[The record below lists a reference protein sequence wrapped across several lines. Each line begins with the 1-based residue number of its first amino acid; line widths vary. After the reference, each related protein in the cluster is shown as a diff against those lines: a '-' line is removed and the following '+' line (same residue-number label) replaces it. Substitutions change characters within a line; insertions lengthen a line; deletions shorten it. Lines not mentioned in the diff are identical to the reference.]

1 MSKRK
6 KKNIRGKIE
15 PHLVMNDL
23 VYIDYYTRLKE
34 YAINTFQWV
43 NLPNTV
49 DARYMELML
58 CERGKV
64 CFFQDELVGFMAL
77 PVNEYGNLNVY
88 NYPTEHQIYAV
99 NGYNKNRNIE
109 NSVVI
114 YNNYLRLPT
123 VLTLSLYA
131 ERLSKIQRTIDVNI
145 GACKTPYIIVAT
157 ENQRL
162 ALENAFNQIDEN
174 KPALFFTNEMNL
186 DNIKALDLKTPYVS
200 DKLTLL
206 KHDVWNEAMTFLG
219 IENSNTDKK
228 ERMITDEVNSN
239 DGQIEASRFNMLD
252 ARLEACEKINKMF
265 GLNISCKFRN
275 DNVQKAYEKARIL
288 EAFPVLD
295 EEDVTNID
303 SEVGEDE

>member
-6 KKNIRGKIE
+6 RKNIRAKIE

-43 NLPNTV
+43 NLPDTV
-49 DARYMELML
+49 DARYMELIL

-64 CFFQDELVGFMAL
+64 CFFQDELVGFMVL

-174 KPALFFTNEMNL
+174 KPALFFTTEMNL

-239 DGQIEASRFNMLD
+239 DGQIESSRFNMLD

-303 SEVGEDE
+303 SEVATDE

>member
-6 KKNIRGKIE
+6 KKNIRAKVE

-34 YAINTFQWV
+34 YAINTFEWV
-43 NLPNTV
+43 NLPDTV
-49 DARYMELML
+49 DARYMELIL

-99 NGYNKNRNIE
+99 NGYNKNRTIE
-109 NSVVI
+109 DSVVI

-295 EEDVTNID
+295 EDDVNNID
-303 SEVGEDE
+303 SEVVHDE

>member
-6 KKNIRGKIE
+6 KKNIRAKVE

-43 NLPNTV
+43 NLPDTV
-49 DARYMELML
+49 DARYMELIL

-109 NSVVI
+109 DSVVI

-162 ALENAFNQIDEN
+162 ALENAFKQIDEN
-174 KPALFFTNEMNL
+174 RPAIYFTNEINL

-252 ARLEACEKINKMF
+252 ARLEACDKINKMF

-295 EEDVTNID
+295 EEDVKNID
-303 SEVGEDE
+303 SEVESNE

>member
-34 YAINTFQWV
+34 YAINTFQWI
-43 NLPNTV
+43 NLPDTV
-49 DARYMELML
+49 DARYMELIL

-77 PVNEYGNLNVY
+77 SVNEYGNLNVY
-88 NYPTEHQIYAV
+88 NYPTEHGIYAV
-99 NGYNKNRNIE
+99 NGYNKNRTIE
-109 NSVVI
+109 DSVVI

-288 EAFPVLD
+288 KAFPVLD
-295 EEDVTNID
+295 EEDVNNID
-303 SEVGEDE
+303 SEVASDE

>member
-6 KKNIRGKIE
+6 KKNIRAKVE

-34 YAINTFQWV
+34 YAINTFEWV
-43 NLPNTV
+43 NLPDTV
-49 DARYMELML
+49 DARYMELIL

-64 CFFQDELVGFMAL
+64 CFFEDELVGFMAL

-145 GACKTPYIIVAT
+145 AACKTPYIIVAT
-157 ENQRL
+157 ENQSL
-162 ALENAFNQIDEN
+162 ALENALKQIDEN
-174 KPALFFTNEMNL
+174 RPAIFFTNEMNL

-252 ARLEACEKINKMF
+252 ARLEACDKINKMF
-265 GLNISCKFRN
+265 NLNISCKFRN

-295 EEDVTNID
+295 EEDVDNID
-303 SEVGEDE
+303 SEVVENE

>member
-6 KKNIRGKIE
+6 KKNLRAKIE

-34 YAINTFQWV
+34 YAINTFEWV
-43 NLPNTV
+43 NLPDTV
-49 DARYMELML
+49 DARYMELIL

-64 CFFQDELVGFMAL
+64 CFFEDELVGFMAL

-99 NGYNKNRNIE
+99 NGYTKNRNLE
-109 NSVVI
+109 DSVVI

-145 GACKTPYIIVAT
+145 GACKTPYIIAAT

-162 ALENAFNQIDEN
+162 SLENAFNQIDEN
-174 KPALFFTNEMNL
+174 KPAIFFTNEMNL
-186 DNIKALDLKTPYVS
+186 DNIKVLDLKTPYVS

-252 ARLEACEKINKMF
+252 ARLLACEKINKMF
-265 GLNISCKFRN
+265 GLDISCKFRN

-295 EEDVTNID
+295 EEDVDNID
-303 SEVGEDE
+303 SEVGENE

>member
-6 KKNIRGKIE
+6 KKNMRAKVE
-15 PHLVMNDL
+15 PYLVMNDL

-43 NLPNTV
+43 NLPDTV
-49 DARYMELML
+49 DARYMELIL

-88 NYPTEHQIYAV
+88 NYPTERLIYAV
-99 NGYNKNRNIE
+99 NGYNKNRTIE
-109 NSVVI
+109 DSVVI

-145 GACKTPYIIVAT
+145 GGCKTPYIIIAT

-162 ALENAFNQIDEN
+162 TLENAFNQIDEN

-186 DNIKALDLKTPYVS
+186 DNIKSLDLKTPYVS
-200 DKLTLL
+200 DDLTLL

-252 ARLEACEKINKMF
+252 ARLEACDKINKMF

-295 EEDVTNID
+295 EEDVTDID
-303 SEVGEDE
+303 SEVASDE

>member
-6 KKNIRGKIE
+6 KKNIRAKVE

-34 YAINTFQWV
+34 YAINTFEWV
-43 NLPNTV
+43 NLPDTV
-49 DARYMELML
+49 DARYMELIL

-64 CFFQDELVGFMAL
+64 CFFEDEVVGFMAL

-109 NSVVI
+109 DSVVI

-145 GACKTPYIIVAT
+145 SACKTPYIIVAT

-162 ALENAFNQIDEN
+162 ALENVFKQIDEN
-174 KPALFFTNEMNL
+174 RPAIFFTNEMNL

-252 ARLEACEKINKMF
+252 ARLEACDKINKMF
-265 GLNISCKFRN
+265 GLNIGCKFRN

-295 EEDVTNID
+295 EEDVDNLD
-303 SEVGEDE
+303 SEVASDE

>member
-6 KKNIRGKIE
+6 KKNIRAKVE
-15 PHLVMNDL
+15 SHLVMNDL

-303 SEVGEDE
+303 SEVASDE

>member
-6 KKNIRGKIE
+6 KKNIRAKVE

-43 NLPNTV
+43 NLPDTV

-109 NSVVI
+109 NSVTI

-131 ERLSKIQRTIDVNI
+131 ERLSKIQRAIDVNI

-162 ALENAFNQIDEN
+162 ALENAFKQIDEN

-252 ARLEACEKINKMF
+252 ARLEACDKINKMF

-295 EEDVTNID
+295 EEDVKNID
-303 SEVGEDE
+303 SEVASDE

>member
-43 NLPNTV
+43 NLPDTV
-49 DARYMELML
+49 DARYMELIL

-109 NSVVI
+109 DSVVI

-252 ARLEACEKINKMF
+252 ARLEACKKINKMF
-265 GLNISCKFRN
+265 GLKISCKFRN

-295 EEDVTNID
+295 EEDVKNID
-303 SEVGEDE
+303 SEVATDE

>member
-6 KKNIRGKIE
+6 RKNIRAKVE

-43 NLPNTV
+43 NLPDTV
-49 DARYMELML
+49 DARYMELIL

-64 CFFQDELVGFMAL
+64 CFFQDEVVGFMAL

-88 NYPTEHQIYAV
+88 NYPTEHGIYAV

-109 NSVVI
+109 DSVVI

-265 GLNISCKFRN
+265 GLKISCKFRN

-303 SEVGEDE
+303 SEVASDE

>member
-6 KKNIRGKIE
+6 KKNIRAKIE

-34 YAINTFQWV
+34 YAINTFEWV
-43 NLPNTV
+43 NLPDTV
-49 DARYMELML
+49 DARYMELIL
-58 CERGKV
+58 CECGKV

-109 NSVVI
+109 DSVVI

-145 GACKTPYIIVAT
+145 SACKTPYIIVTT

-186 DNIKALDLKTPYVS
+186 DNIKSLDLKTPYVS

-252 ARLEACEKINKMF
+252 ARLEACDKINKMF

-295 EEDVTNID
+295 EEDVNNID
-303 SEVGEDE
+303 SEVASDE

>member
-6 KKNIRGKIE
+6 RKNIRAKVE

-34 YAINTFQWV
+34 YAINTFEWV
-43 NLPNTV
+43 NLPDTV
-49 DARYMELML
+49 DARYMELIL

-64 CFFQDELVGFMAL
+64 CFFEDELVGFMAL
-77 PVNEYGNLNVY
+77 PVNEHGNLNVY

-145 GACKTPYIIVAT
+145 SACKTPYIIVST
-157 ENQRL
+157 ENQQL
-162 ALENAFNQIDEN
+162 ALENAFKQIDEN
-174 KPALFFTNEMNL
+174 RPAIFFTNEMNL

-252 ARLEACEKINKMF
+252 ARLEACDKINKMF
-265 GLNISCKFRN
+265 NLNISCKFRN
-275 DNVQKAYEKARIL
+275 DNVQKAYEKACIL

-295 EEDVTNID
+295 EEDVDNLD
-303 SEVGEDE
+303 SEVVENE

>member
-6 KKNIRGKIE
+6 KKNIRAKIE

-34 YAINTFQWV
+34 YAINTFQWI
-43 NLPNTV
+43 NLPDTV
-49 DARYMELML
+49 DARYLELML

-99 NGYNKNRNIE
+99 NGYNKNRTIE
-109 NSVVI
+109 DSVVI

-303 SEVGEDE
+303 SEVASDE

>member
-6 KKNIRGKIE
+6 KKNIRAKVE

-34 YAINTFQWV
+34 YAINTFEWV
-43 NLPNTV
+43 NLPDTV
-49 DARYMELML
+49 DARYMELIL

-109 NSVVI
+109 DSVVI

-295 EEDVTNID
+295 EEDVKNID
-303 SEVGEDE
+303 SEVATDE

>member
-6 KKNIRGKIE
+6 KKNIRAKIE

-34 YAINTFQWV
+34 YAINTFEWV
-43 NLPNTV
+43 NLPDTV
-49 DARYMELML
+49 DARYMELIL

-109 NSVVI
+109 DSVVI

-295 EEDVTNID
+295 EEDVKNID
-303 SEVGEDE
+303 SEVVHDE

>member
-6 KKNIRGKIE
+6 RKNIRAKVE

-34 YAINTFQWV
+34 YAINTFEWV
-43 NLPNTV
+43 NLPDTV
-49 DARYMELML
+49 DARYMELIL

-64 CFFQDELVGFMAL
+64 CFFEDELVGFMAL

-99 NGYNKNRNIE
+99 NGYNKNRTIE
-109 NSVVI
+109 DSVVI

-252 ARLEACEKINKMF
+252 ARLEACDKINKMF

-295 EEDVTNID
+295 EDDVTNID
-303 SEVGEDE
+303 SEVPSNE

>member
-6 KKNIRGKIE
+6 KKNIRAKVE

-43 NLPNTV
+43 NLPDTV
-49 DARYMELML
+49 DARYMELIL

-109 NSVVI
+109 DSVVI

-219 IENSNTDKK
+219 IENTNTDKK

-239 DGQIEASRFNMLD
+239 DGQIDASRFNMLD
-252 ARLEACEKINKMF
+252 ARLEACDKINKMF
-265 GLNISCKFRN
+265 NLNISCKFRN

-295 EEDVTNID
+295 EDDVNNID
-303 SEVGEDE
+303 SEVASDE

>member
-6 KKNIRGKIE
+6 KKNIRAKIE

-43 NLPNTV
+43 NLPDTV
-49 DARYMELML
+49 DARYMELIL

-186 DNIKALDLKTPYVS
+186 DNVKALDLKTPYVS

-219 IENSNTDKK
+219 IENTNTDKK

-252 ARLEACEKINKMF
+252 ARLEACDKINKMF
-265 GLNISCKFRN
+265 NLNISCKFRN

-295 EEDVTNID
+295 EEDVENID
-303 SEVGEDE
+303 SEVASDE

>member
-6 KKNIRGKIE
+6 KKNIRAKIE

-43 NLPNTV
+43 NLPDTV
-49 DARYMELML
+49 DARYMELIL

-64 CFFQDELVGFMAL
+64 CFFQDEVVGFMAL

-109 NSVVI
+109 DSVVI

-303 SEVGEDE
+303 SEVVRDE

>member
-6 KKNIRGKIE
+6 RKNIRAKIE

-43 NLPNTV
+43 NLPDTV
-49 DARYMELML
+49 DARYMELIL

-303 SEVGEDE
+303 SEVATDE

>member
-6 KKNIRGKIE
+6 KKNIRAKIE
-15 PHLVMNDL
+15 PHIIMNDL

-34 YAINTFQWV
+34 YAINTFEWV
-43 NLPNTV
+43 NLPDTV
-49 DARYMELML
+49 DARYMELIL

-64 CFFQDELVGFMAL
+64 CFFQDEIVGFMCL

-99 NGYNKNRNIE
+99 NGYTKNRTIE
-109 NSVVI
+109 DSVVI

-131 ERLSKIQRTIDVNI
+131 ERLSKIQRTIDVNVS
-145 GACKTPYIIVAT
+145 ACKTPYIIVAT

-174 KPALFFTNEMNL
+174 RPVLFFTNEMNI

-219 IENSNTDKK
+219 IENANMDKK
-228 ERMITDEVNSN
+228 ERMITDEVSSN

-252 ARLEACEKINKMF
+252 ARREACKKINKMF

-275 DNVQKAYEKARIL
+275 DKVQKAYEKARIL
-288 EAFPVLD
+288 EAFPILD
-295 EEDVTNID
+295 EDDVTNID

>member
-6 KKNIRGKIE
+6 RKNIHAKVE

-34 YAINTFQWV
+34 YAINTFEWV
-43 NLPNTV
+43 NLPDTV
-49 DARYMELML
+49 DARYMELIL

-64 CFFQDELVGFMAL
+64 CFFEDELVGFMAL

-145 GACKTPYIIVAT
+145 SACKTPYIIVST
-157 ENQRL
+157 ENQQL
-162 ALENAFNQIDEN
+162 ALENAFKQIDEN
-174 KPALFFTNEMNL
+174 RPAIFFTNEMNL

-252 ARLEACEKINKMF
+252 ARLEACDKINKMF
-265 GLNISCKFRN
+265 NLNISCKFRN

-295 EEDVTNID
+295 EEDVDNLD
-303 SEVGEDE
+303 SEVVENE

>member
-6 KKNIRGKIE
+6 KKNIRAKIE

-34 YAINTFQWV
+34 YAINTFQWI
-43 NLPNTV
+43 NLPDTV
-49 DARYMELML
+49 DARYLELML

-88 NYPTEHQIYAV
+88 NYPTEHGIYAV
-99 NGYNKNRNIE
+99 NGYNKNRTIE
-109 NSVVI
+109 DSVVI

-303 SEVGEDE
+303 SEVASDE

>member
-6 KKNIRGKIE
+6 KKNLRAKVE

-23 VYIDYYTRLKE
+23 TYIDYYTRLKE
-34 YAINTFQWV
+34 YAINTFEWV
-43 NLPNTV
+43 NLPDTV
-49 DARYMELML
+49 DARYMELIL

-64 CFFQDELVGFMAL
+64 CFFEDDLVGFMAL

-145 GACKTPYIIVAT
+145 SACKTPYIIVST

-174 KPALFFTNEMNL
+174 RPAIFFTNEMNL

-219 IENSNTDKK
+219 IENANTDKK
-228 ERMITDEVNSN
+228 ERMITDEVSSN

-252 ARLEACEKINKMF
+252 ARLDACEKINKMF
-265 GLNISCKFRN
+265 NLNISCKFRN

-295 EEDVTNID
+295 EEDVNNID
-303 SEVGEDE
+303 SEVGENE

>member
-6 KKNIRGKIE
+6 KKNIRAKVE

-34 YAINTFQWV
+34 YAINTFEWV
-43 NLPNTV
+43 NLPDTV
-49 DARYMELML
+49 DARYMELIL

-88 NYPTEHQIYAV
+88 NYPTDHQIYAV
-99 NGYNKNRNIE
+99 NGYNKNRTIE
-109 NSVVI
+109 DSVVI

-252 ARLEACEKINKMF
+252 ARLEACNKINKMF

-295 EEDVTNID
+295 EEDVNNID
-303 SEVGEDE
+303 SEVATDE

>member
-6 KKNIRGKIE
+6 KKNIRAKIE

-43 NLPNTV
+43 NLPDTV
-49 DARYMELML
+49 DARYMELIL

-295 EEDVTNID
+295 KEDVDNID
-303 SEVGEDE
+303 SEVASDE

>member
-34 YAINTFQWV
+34 YAINTFQWI
-43 NLPNTV
+43 NLPDTV

-162 ALENAFNQIDEN
+162 ALENAFKQIGEN
-174 KPALFFTNEMNL
+174 KPALFFTTEMNL

-239 DGQIEASRFNMLD
+239 DGQIESSRFNMLD

-265 GLNISCKFRN
+265 DLNISCKFRN

-295 EEDVTNID
+295 EDDVNNID
-303 SEVGEDE
+303 SEVASDE

>member
-1 MSKRK
+1 MGK
-6 KKNIRGKIE
+6 KKKILAKRE
-15 PHLVMNDL
+15 PYQEMNNL
-23 VYIDYYTRLKE
+23 TYIDYYTRLKE
-34 YAINTFQWV
+34 YAINTFEWV
-43 NLPNTV
+43 GLPETV
-49 DARYMELML
+49 DARYLELIL
-58 CERGKV
+58 CERGKI
-64 CFFQDELVGFMAL
+64 CFFEDETVGFMAL

-88 NYPTEHQIYAV
+88 NYPTEHEIYAV
-99 NGYNKNRNIE
+99 NGYTKHRNIE
-109 NSVVI
+109 NSVTI

-131 ERLSKIQRTIDVNI
+131 ERLSNIQRTIDVNI
-145 GACKTPYIIVAT
+145 NACKTPYIIIAT

-162 ALENAFNQIDEN
+162 ALENAFKQIEDN
-174 KPALFFTNEMNL
+174 KPVIAFTNEMNL

-252 ARLEACEKINKMF
+252 ARLEACDKINKMF
-265 GLNISCKFRN
+265 GLDISCKFRN

-288 EAFPVLD
+288 NAFPVLD
-295 EEDVTNID
+295 KDDVDSID
-303 SEVGEDE
+303 KGVDDNE

>member
-6 KKNIRGKIE
+6 KKNIRAKIE

-34 YAINTFQWV
+34 YSINTFQWV
-43 NLPNTV
+43 NLPDTV
-49 DARYMELML
+49 DARYMELIL

-99 NGYNKNRNIE
+99 NGYNKNRTIE
-109 NSVVI
+109 DSVVI

-303 SEVGEDE
+303 SEVTGDE

>member
-6 KKNIRGKIE
+6 KKNIRAKVE

-34 YAINTFQWV
+34 YAINTFEWV
-43 NLPNTV
+43 NLPDTV
-49 DARYMELML
+49 DARYMELIL

-99 NGYNKNRNIE
+99 NGYNKNRTIE
-109 NSVVI
+109 DSVVI

-295 EEDVTNID
+295 EEDVKNID
-303 SEVGEDE
+303 SEVATDE

>member
-6 KKNIRGKIE
+6 RKNIRAKVE

-34 YAINTFQWV
+34 YAINTFEWV
-43 NLPNTV
+43 NLPDTV
-49 DARYMELML
+49 DARYMELIL

-64 CFFQDELVGFMAL
+64 CFFEDELVGFMAL

-88 NYPTEHQIYAV
+88 NYPTGHQIYAV
-99 NGYNKNRNIE
+99 NGYNKNRTIE
-109 NSVVI
+109 DSVVI

-252 ARLEACEKINKMF
+252 ARLEACDKINKMF
-265 GLNISCKFRN
+265 NLNISCKFRN

-295 EEDVTNID
+295 EDDITNID
-303 SEVGEDE
+303 SGVAIDE